1 MVTNRRELS
10 NFVESFVESFVL
22 YRLLVGT
29 ESRTATS
36 KTATHSLLKNTINIS
51 LSFLQGLG
59 AQASYSE
66 VKEKEEKVG
75 LPSQTAP
82 KNPRGQMHL
91 NAPGIS
97 VQVAPFLQGFD
108 AQ

>member
-1 MVTNRRELS
+1 MRLIRRLKK
-10 NFVESFVESFVL
+10 
-22 YRLLVGT
+22 R
-29 ESRTATS
+29 S
-36 KTATHSLLKNTINIS
+36 KK
-51 LSFLQGLG
+51 F
-59 AQASYSE
+59 
-66 VKEKEEKVG
+66 G

>member
-1 MVTNRRELS
+1 MAQSLA
-10 NFVESFVESFVL
+10 L
-22 YRLLVGT
+22 Q
-29 ESRTATS
+29 
-36 KTATHSLLKNTINIS
+36 LLKLQRTLFSRNTINIL